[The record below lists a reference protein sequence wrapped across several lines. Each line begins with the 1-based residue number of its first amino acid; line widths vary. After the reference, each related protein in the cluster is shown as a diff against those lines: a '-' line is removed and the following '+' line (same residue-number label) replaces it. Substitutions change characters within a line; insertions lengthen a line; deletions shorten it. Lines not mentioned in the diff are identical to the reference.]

1 MPIGITEEHEA
12 LHEAVRGWVE
22 RHCPPSA
29 PRAVLDADAEELPPF
44 WEALAEMGWLGLH
57 VDEAYTGEGFGIPEL
72 AVVLEELGRAV
83 APGPFL
89 PTVLASALIQGADKE
104 TARDLVP
111 GLVAGTTVGAVAL
124 SGALDADPAGNGL
137 RVSGTLSSVVSGHL
151 AHVLVARAGTSWC
164 VLTQGEFNARE
175 QASLDRTRRSAEV
188 VVDTVVVPAA
198 RILTDV
204 DTERVRE
211 LAAVLFGAEA
221 TGGSQW
227 CVDTSAEYA
236 KVREQFGR
244 PIGQFQG
251 PKHRCAD
258 MLAQTELARAAVWDA
273 ARAVDEPD
281 VAPLTASAAAGL
293 ALDAFVR
300 CAKDCIQNL
309 GGIGF
314 TWEHD
319 AHMYLRRAL
328 VTRQLLGPTSAWRV
342 RAAHL
347 ALDGA
352 RRKLTVALPAE
363 AEAVREELRAFLTDV
378 KDLDPQEQRIRFAEA
393 GYVVPNWPKPWGRDA
408 TALEQLIISEEM
420 GRAKIRLPSIAV
432 GAWALPNLIVYGT
445 PEQQQRWIMPTLR
458 GEMSWCQLF
467 SEPGAGSDLA
477 SLSTRATRVE
487 GGWMLNGQK
496 VWTSMAR
503 EADWGICLA
512 RSNPDAAKH
521 DGISCFM
528 VDMRSPGIEIRP
540 LRELTGE
547 AWFNEVFF
555 NDLFVPDECLV
566 GLEHDGWRAARTTLA
581 NERVFMGSGSSIGF
595 GVEGLLRLLRQTGAQ
610 EHEVALE
617 EVGGLVSE
625 AHALAVLGFRLTVKA
640 LAGADPSGSEAAVRK
655 LLGAEHDQ
663 RVQEV
668 GLELLG
674 PQGAVH
680 DDATQTWIHG
690 FLFNRCL
697 TIAGGTTDV
706 QRNVIA
712 ERLLGLPRDP

>member
-29 PRAVLDADAEELPPF
+29 PRAVLDAAAEELPPF
-44 WEALAEMGWLGLH
+44 WGALAEMGWLGLH
-57 VDEAYTGEGFGIPEL
+57 VDEAYSGEGYGIPEL
-72 AVVLEELGRAV
+72 AVVVEELGRAV
-83 APGPFL
+83 APGPFV
-89 PTVLASALIQGADKE
+89 PTVLASALIQSAGKE
-104 TARDLVP
+104 VARDIVP
-111 GLVAGTTVGAVAL
+111 GLVAGSTVGTVAL
-124 SGALDADPAGNGL
+124 SGALDAEPAGDGL
-137 RVSGTLSSVVSGHL
+137 RVSGTLSPVLSGHL
-151 AHVLVARAGTSWC
+151 AQVLVARAGTSWC
-164 VLTQGEFNARE
+164 VLTEGEFRSRE
-175 QASLDRTRRSAEV
+175 LTSLDLTRRAAEV
-188 VVDTVVVPAA
+188 VVESVVVPPA
-198 RILTDV
+198 RVLTDI
-204 DTERVRE
+204 DTERVRD
-211 LAAVLFGAEA
+211 LAAVVFGAEA
-221 TGGSQW
+221 VGASQW
-227 CVDTSAEYA
+227 CVDASAEYA

-273 ARAVDEPD
+273 ARAADEPD

-293 ALDAFVR
+293 AIDAFVR
-300 CAKDCIQNL
+300 CAKDCIQNH

-328 VTRQLLGPTSAWRV
+328 VTRQLLGPSSRWRV

-352 RRKLTVALPAE
+352 RRTLTVDLPPE
-363 AEAVREELRAFLTDV
+363 AEAVREEVRSFFAVV
-378 KDLDPQEQRIRFAEA
+378 KELDPQEQRTRLAEA

-408 TALEQLIISEEM
+408 DALEQLIISEEM
-420 GRAKIRLPSIAV
+420 RKARIRLPSIAV

-445 PEQQQRWIMPTLR
+445 AEQQERWIMPTLR

-477 SLSTRATRVE
+477 ALSTRATRVE

-503 EADWGICLA
+503 EAQWGICLA
-512 RSNPDAAKH
+512 RSKPDAPKH

-528 VDMRSPGIEIRP
+528 VDMRAPGIEIRP

-555 NDLFVPDECLV
+555 NDVFVPDDCLV
-566 GLEHDGWRAARTTLA
+566 GREHDGWRAARTTLA

-595 GVEGLLRLLRQTGAQ
+595 GVEGLLQILRQTGTHDDA
-610 EHEVALE
+610 VALD
-617 EVGGLVSE
+617 EVGGLVCE

-668 GLELLG
+668 GLEMVG
-674 PQGAVH
+674 PAGAVP
-680 DDATQTWIHG
+680 DDATRTWSHG

-712 ERLLGLPRDP
+712 ERLLGLPRDT

>member
-1 MPIGITEEHEA
+1 MPIGITEEHES
-12 LHEAVRGWVE
+12 LHAAVRGWVE
-22 RHCPPSA
+22 RHCPPSV
-29 PRAVLDADAEELPPF
+29 PRALLDAPEEEMPPF
-44 WEALAEMGWLGLH
+44 WVALAEMGWLGLH
-57 VDEAYTGEGFGIPEL
+57 VDEAYTGEGYGIAEL
-72 AVVLEELGRAV
+72 AVVMEELGRAV

-89 PTVLASALIQGADKE
+89 PTVLASAVIQIAGKE
-104 TARDLVP
+104 VARDLVP
-111 GLVAGTTVGAVAL
+111 GLVAGTTVGTVAL
-124 SGALDADPAGNGL
+124 SGELAAKAAGDAL
-137 RVSGTLSSVVSGHL
+137 RVSGTLSPVVSGHL
-151 AHVLVARAGTSWC
+151 ADLVVARAGGTWC
-164 VLTQGEFNARE
+164 VLTAGEFQARE
-175 QASLDRTRRSAEV
+175 RTSLDLTRRVADI
-188 VVDTVVVPAA
+188 VVDDVVVPAA
-198 RILTDV
+198 RHLAGV
-204 DTERVRE
+204 DTERVRDV
-211 LAAVLFGAEA
+211 AAVLLGAEA
-221 TGGSQW
+221 TGAAQW
-227 CVDTSAEYA
+227 CVDTSAAYA
-236 KVREQFGR
+236 KERQQFGR

-251 PKHRCAD
+251 PKHRCAE

-273 ARAVDEPD
+273 ARAVDEPE

-293 ALDAFVR
+293 AIDASVR
-300 CAKDCIQNL
+300 CAKDCIQNH

-328 VTRQLLGPTSAWRV
+328 VTRQLLGPSSAWRV
-342 RAAHL
+342 RAARL

-352 RRKLTVALPAE
+352 RRTLTVALPPE
-363 AEAVREELRAFLTDV
+363 AEAVREEVRTFLAGV
-378 KDLDPQEQRIRFAEA
+378 KDLEPQQQRAPLAEA
-393 GYVVPNWPKPWGRDA
+393 GYVVPNWPRPWGRGAD
-408 TALEQLIISEEM
+408 ALEQLIISEEM
-420 GRAKIRLPSIAV
+420 RRAKVRLPSIAV

-445 PEQQQRWIMPTLR
+445 PEQQDRWIMPTLR

-477 SLSTRATRVE
+477 SLTTRATRVE
-487 GGWMLNGQK
+487 GGWMLTGQK

-512 RSNPDAAKH
+512 RSKPDAPKH

-528 VDMRSPGIEIRP
+528 VDMRAPGIEIRP

-555 NDLFVPDECLV
+555 NDVFVPDDCLV
-566 GLEHDGWRAARTTLA
+566 GREHDGWRAARTTLA
-581 NERVFMGSGSSIGF
+581 NERVFMGSGSSIGY
-595 GVEGLLRLLRQTGAQ
+595 GVEGLLRLLRETGAH
-610 EHEVALE
+610 EHEVALD
-617 EVGGLVSE
+617 EVGRLVSE
-625 AHALAVLGFRLTVKA
+625 AHALGVLGFRLTLKA

-663 RVQEV
+663 RVQEI

-674 PQGAVH
+674 PAGALPEG
-680 DDATQTWIHG
+680 DSLTWVHG